1 MKLISIGFGNAVAAA
16 RILAVVSP
24 DSAPIKRVVQEAR
37 ERGMLL
43 DASFGRR
50 TKSVLLLDTDHVIL
64 SSVTP
69 GDDLRAYGRKNIG
82 GDEFAAMKG
91 KLFAISGPSGVGKN
105 SVLSVMQLRD
115 RVQYSISA
123 TSRPMRPGEIDG
135 KSYYFVTRAQF
146 EQMIAAGEL
155 LENMP
160 NMSATT
166 TARPLKPIQAA
177 LAAGTDVVMD
187 VDVVGA
193 LNIKK
198 RLPEAVLV
206 FMAAPSM
213 AEIRRRLASRG
224 DVPPELM
231 EKRMDR
237 AKWEYSQAGQYDYLV
252 VNDTVEHAAQELLA
266 IMTAEK
272 CKMMDRIHCIKEEL

>member
-1 MKLISIGFGNAVAAA
+1 M
-16 RILAVVSP
+16 
-24 DSAPIKRVVQEAR
+24 
-37 ERGMLL
+37 
-43 DASFGRR
+43 
-50 TKSVLLLDTDHVIL
+50 
-64 SSVTP
+64 
-69 GDDLRAYGRKNIG
+69 RKG
-82 GDEFAAMKG
+82 TLYVFT
-91 KLFAISGPSGVGKN
+91 GPSGAGKGT
-105 SVLSVMQLRD
+105 VLGRLLAEDD
-115 RVQYSISA
+115 RLFFSISA
-123 TSRPMRPGEIDG
+123 TTRAPRPGEQNG
-135 KSYYFVTRAQF
+135 VHYYFLEKADFENRIAQGAF
-146 EQMIAAGEL
+146 
-155 LENMP
+155 LEHAQYVGNYYG
-160 NMSATT
+160 T
-166 TARPLKPIQAA
+166 PLKPIQAA

-224 DVPPELM
+224 DVSPELM

>member
-50 TKSVLLLDTDHVIL
+50 TKSVLLMDTDHVIL

-69 GDDLRAYGRKNIG
+69 ETICARMEENHRRRRICSHEGKTVCDLRPLRRR
-82 GDEFAAMKG
+82 
-91 KLFAISGPSGVGKN
+91 KN
-105 SVLSVMQLRD
+105 SVLNRVMQLRD
-115 RVQYSISA
+115 RVQYSVSA

-135 KSYYFVTRAQF
+135 KSYYFVTREQF

-155 LENMP
+155 LEHAEYVGNYYG
-160 NMSATT
+160 T
-166 TARPLKPIQAA
+166 PLKPIQAA

-224 DVPPELM
+224 DVSPELM
-231 EKRMDR
+231 EKRMSR

-272 CKMMDRIHCIKEEL
+272 CK

>member
-1 MKLISIGFGNAVAAA
+1 
-16 RILAVVSP
+16 
-24 DSAPIKRVVQEAR
+24 
-37 ERGMLL
+37 
-43 DASFGRR
+43 
-50 TKSVLLLDTDHVIL
+50 
-64 SSVTP
+64 
-69 GDDLRAYGRKNIG
+69 
-82 GDEFAAMKG
+82 MKG

-105 SVLSVMQLRD
+105 SVLNRVMQLRD
-115 RVQYSISA
+115 RVQYSVSA

-135 KSYYFVTRAQF
+135 KSYYFVTREQF

-155 LENMP
+155 LEHAEYVGNYYG
-160 NMSATT
+160 T
-166 TARPLKPIQAA
+166 PLKPIQAA

-224 DVPPELM
+224 DVSPELM
-231 EKRMDR
+231 EKRMDLTHEPLEEKPVTLAIR
-237 AKWEYSQAGQYDYLV
+237 EVAAGQLK
-252 VNDTVEHAAQELLA
+252 AELDD
-266 IMTAEK
+266 K
-272 CKMMDRIHCIKEEL
+272 YRH

>member
-1 MKLISIGFGNAVAAA
+1 
-16 RILAVVSP
+16 
-24 DSAPIKRVVQEAR
+24 
-37 ERGMLL
+37 
-43 DASFGRR
+43 
-50 TKSVLLLDTDHVIL
+50 
-64 SSVTP
+64 
-69 GDDLRAYGRKNIG
+69 
-82 GDEFAAMKG
+82 MKG

-105 SVLSVMQLRD
+105 SVLSRVMQLRD

-155 LENMP
+155 LEHAEYVGNYYG
-160 NMSATT
+160 T
-166 TARPLKPIQAA
+166 PLKPILTA
-177 LAAGTDVVMD
+177 LEAGTDVVMD

-206 FMAAPSM
+206 FLTAPSM
-213 AEIRRRLASRG
+213 AEIRRRLQNRG

-231 EKRMDR
+231 ENRMER

>member
-1 MKLISIGFGNAVAAA
+1 
-16 RILAVVSP
+16 
-24 DSAPIKRVVQEAR
+24 
-37 ERGMLL
+37 
-43 DASFGRR
+43 
-50 TKSVLLLDTDHVIL
+50 
-64 SSVTP
+64 
-69 GDDLRAYGRKNIG
+69 
-82 GDEFAAMKG
+82 
-91 KLFAISGPSGVGKN
+91 
-105 SVLSVMQLRD
+105 
-115 RVQYSISA
+115 
-123 TSRPMRPGEIDG
+123 MRPGEIDG

-155 LENMP
+155 LEHAEYVGNYYG
-160 NMSATT
+160 T
-166 TARPLKPIQAA
+166 PLKPIQAA
-177 LAAGTDVVMD
+177 LESGTDVVMD

-206 FMAAPSM
+206 FLTAPSLE
-213 AEIRRRLASRG
+213 EIRRRLEKRG
-224 DVPPELM
+224 DVAPELM
-231 EKRMDR
+231 EKRMER

>member
-1 MKLISIGFGNAVAAA
+1 
-16 RILAVVSP
+16 
-24 DSAPIKRVVQEAR
+24 
-37 ERGMLL
+37 
-43 DASFGRR
+43 
-50 TKSVLLLDTDHVIL
+50 
-64 SSVTP
+64 
-69 GDDLRAYGRKNIG
+69 
-82 GDEFAAMKG
+82 MKG

-105 SVLSVMQLRD
+105 SVLNRVMQLRD
-115 RVQYSISA
+115 RVQYSVSA

-135 KSYYFVTRAQF
+135 KSYYFVTREQF

-155 LENMP
+155 LEHAEYVGNYYG
-160 NMSATT
+160 T
-166 TARPLKPIQAA
+166 PLKPIQAA

-224 DVPPELM
+224 DVSPELM

-237 AKWEYSQAGQYDYLV
+237 AKWEARPDNTIISSSTIRSSTRRRSCL
-252 VNDTVEHAAQELLA
+252 
-266 IMTAEK
+266 
-272 CKMMDRIHCIKEEL
+272 RS

>member
-1 MKLISIGFGNAVAAA
+1 
-16 RILAVVSP
+16 
-24 DSAPIKRVVQEAR
+24 
-37 ERGMLL
+37 
-43 DASFGRR
+43 
-50 TKSVLLLDTDHVIL
+50 
-64 SSVTP
+64 
-69 GDDLRAYGRKNIG
+69 
-82 GDEFAAMKG
+82 MKG

-105 SVLSVMQLRD
+105 SVLNRVMQLRD

-135 KSYYFVTRAQF
+135 KSYYFVTREQF

-155 LENMP
+155 LEHAEYVGNYYG
-160 NMSATT
+160 T
-166 TARPLKPIQAA
+166 PLKPIQAA

-224 DVPPELM
+224 DVSPELM

-237 AKWEYSQAGQYDYLV
+237 AKWEYSQAGQYD
-252 VNDTVEHAAQELLA
+252 
-266 IMTAEK
+266 
-272 CKMMDRIHCIKEEL
+272 